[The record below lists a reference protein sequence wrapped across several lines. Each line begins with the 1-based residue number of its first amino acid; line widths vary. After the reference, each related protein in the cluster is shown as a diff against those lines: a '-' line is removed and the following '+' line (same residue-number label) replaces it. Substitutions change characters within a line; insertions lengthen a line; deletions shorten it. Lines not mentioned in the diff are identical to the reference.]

1 MLKVSCDKIIFVLFL
16 SVIILYVCKCFYIV
30 KFDRFVLNYIKM
42 LNFWLLKFGSF
53 YFWFIYVGSVYCCR
67 RIISLI

>member
-1 MLKVSCDKIIFVLFL
+1 MLKVSCDKIIFVSFL
-16 SVIILYVCKCFYIV
+16 SVIILYVRKRFYIV

-42 LNFWLLKFGSF
+42 LNFRSSKFGSF
-53 YFWFIYVGSVYCCR
+53 YFWFIYVGSVYRCR

>member
-16 SVIILYVCKCFYIV
+16 SVIIY
-30 KFDRFVLNYIKM
+30 DRFVLNYIKM